1 MNLST
6 YVGPMYRKHL
16 EGPLSRL
23 PDIAEQSREG
33 EAAFFFFLFL
43 FLFFWNK
50 YIFKR

>member
-33 EAAFFFFLFL
+33 EAAFFFFFVFVFVFL
-43 FLFFWNK
+43 EQIYF
-50 YIFKR
+50 